1 MNISRTRSTGG
12 DTGPKTFA
20 QGGRKPYGTLTQHL
34 CVTFAQRQAYK
45 PRIGRITE
53 RMTFGQLAAG
63 HRLVVSRR
71 DPPYDRILGLRGLYH
86 DHAAREAAAGTPRN
100 LHHELKRP
108 LRRAEIG
115 TVQEVVGIEYAHNR
129 HPSEIESLGYHLRAD
144 QNIGTAAL
152 EILDYAVIGA
162 LRGGGVTVQTRH
174 TRLGEELRNTL
185 LDALRAETHRCRIGR
200 AALRA
205 CAGHGRHISAIVALH
220 TPRRLVQRERHVT
233 VRAAH
238 RPPAFA
244 ARDKGRETAPVLEE
258 HHLLTPR
265 QCTLH
270 GPYELHVEVAAAF
283 APLDR
288 PHRIRNDDI
297 GLTRPAVTLLY
308 DRISVFVPQCV
319 GIALE

>member
-12 DTGPKTFA
+12 DTGPKTRRPKRSRRA
-20 QGGRKPYGTLTQHL
+20 AAKPYGTLAQHL
-34 CVTFAQRQAYK
+34 RVTFAQRQAYK

-63 HRLVVSRR
+63 HRLVVSRG

-86 DHAAREAAAGTPRN
+86 DHATRAATAGTPRN
-100 LHHELKRP
+100 LHHELERP

-129 HPSEIESLGYHLRAD
+129 HTAEIESLCYHLRAD

-174 TRLGEELRNTL
+174 TRLGEELRDTL
-185 LDALRAETHRCRIGR
+185 LDALRAEAHRCGIGR

-205 CAGHGRHISAIVALH
+205 CAGA
-220 TPRRLVQRERHVT
+220 
-233 VRAAH
+233 
-238 RPPAFA
+238 RPP
-244 ARDKGRETAPVLEE
+244 
-258 HHLLTPR
+258 
-265 QCTLH
+265 
-270 GPYELHVEVAAAF
+270 Y
-283 APLDR
+283 
-288 PHRIRNDDI
+288 IRNS
-297 GLTRPAVTLLY
+297 GTPCA
-308 DRISVFVPQCV
+308 P
-319 GIALE
+319 